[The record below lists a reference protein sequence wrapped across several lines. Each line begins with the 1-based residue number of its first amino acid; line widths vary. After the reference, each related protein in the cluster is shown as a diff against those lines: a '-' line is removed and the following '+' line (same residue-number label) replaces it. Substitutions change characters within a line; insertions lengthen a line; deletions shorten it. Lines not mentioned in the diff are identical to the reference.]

1 MPIGLSDKVI
11 LITGGSRGLGRVMAL
26 GLAEAGARVAIVAR
40 PGSEAKLAEVVA
52 QGSGRISPFTCD
64 VADADA
70 CAALVDRVLQH
81 FGALHV
87 LFNNAAVGMVELGP
101 HVSRV
106 VPFWEIPVDLW
117 HRVVEANVN
126 GPFHMA
132 RIATRQMLA
141 QGWGRIVN
149 LSTGMRTMVKIGF
162 SPYGPSKAAVEAMTA
177 VWAQDLAGT
186 GVTVNAL
193 LPGWVS
199 DTDMVLAQ
207 DFPDRSKLVP
217 PAAMV
222 APARWLAS
230 EDSNGVTGMRIIARD
245 WDAALAP
252 AEAFKAAATKAA
264 W

>member
-1 MPIGLSDKVI
+1 MPIGLSGKTI
-11 LITGGSRGLGRVMAL
+11 LVTGGSRGLGRAMAL

-40 PGSEAKLAEVVA
+40 PGSEARLAEVVA
-52 QGSGRISPFTCD
+52 EGQGQIAPFTCD
-64 VADADA
+64 IADAND
-70 CAALVDRVLQH
+70 CVALLERVLQH

-106 VPFWEIPVDLW
+106 VPFWDIPVDLW
-117 HRVVEANVN
+117 HRVIEANVN
-126 GPFHMA
+126 GPFHVA
-132 RIATRQMLA
+132 RIAVRHMLA

-199 DTDMVLAQ
+199 DTDMVLSQ

-217 PAAMV
+217 PDAMV

-230 EDSNGVTGMRIIARD
+230 EASDGVTGMRIIARD
-245 WDAALAP
+245 WNAALEP
-252 AEAFKAAATKAA
+252 AEAFKAAAAKAA